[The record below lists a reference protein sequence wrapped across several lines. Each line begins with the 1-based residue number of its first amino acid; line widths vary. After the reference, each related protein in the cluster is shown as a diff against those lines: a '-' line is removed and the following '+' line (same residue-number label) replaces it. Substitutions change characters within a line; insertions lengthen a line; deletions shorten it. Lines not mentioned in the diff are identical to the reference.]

1 MYGSVASTYI
11 LIVLGGYVSSTNS
24 GRACPDWPLCHGQLI
39 PPLQGNILIEYI
51 HRLFALV
58 VTGFVL
64 GTMLLVW
71 ARFRRERMVLALS
84 TASFM
89 ALVGQIVLG
98 MVTVQSDLDPVVATA
113 HLGVASAVFGLVLAN
128 TAAVHYV
135 RPEREI
141 LRTTI

>member
-1 MYGSVASTYI
+1 M
-11 LIVLGGYVSSTNS
+11 
-24 GRACPDWPLCHGQLI
+24 
-39 PPLQGNILIEYI
+39 
-51 HRLFALV
+51 
-58 VTGFVL
+58 
-64 GTMLLVW
+64 
-71 ARFRRERMVLALS
+71 LALS